1 VRLLTNDPD
10 VLALFAGNPF
20 SASPPRQVRA
30 VLWQYWFTS
39 MPQKRATGDWWTRRL
54 LGVYAP
60 VLERDATGGVTMV
73 AMPDTLPV
81 HD

>member
-1 VRLLTNDPD
+1 
-10 VLALFAGNPF
+10 
-20 SASPPRQVRA
+20 
-30 VLWQYWFTS
+30 